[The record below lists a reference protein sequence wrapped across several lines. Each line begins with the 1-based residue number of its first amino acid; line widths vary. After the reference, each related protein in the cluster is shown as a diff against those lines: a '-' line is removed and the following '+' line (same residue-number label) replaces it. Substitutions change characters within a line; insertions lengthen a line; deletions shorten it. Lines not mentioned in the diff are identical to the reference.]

1 AVGSDE
7 WISDVLLNVDVVRRH
22 RVRWHECIE
31 ATQGRLGWGM
41 QYRTVRRSTGHDNG
55 PDAAILQYFLK
66 VGVEKLVGSGLN
78 EWLFAIRGY
87 IGNRVS
93 NATTDNAVDDKNV
106 VCACVGQQLLG
117 GGQRRRAA
125 RSDFLVTVLLD
136 KIEHQ

>member
-1 AVGSDE
+1 
-7 WISDVLLNVDVVRRH
+7 
-22 RVRWHECIE
+22 
-31 ATQGRLGWGM
+31 M
-41 QYRTVRRSTGHDNG
+41 QYRTVRRGTGHDNG

-87 IGNRVS
+87 IGDRVT
-93 NATTDNAVDDKNV
+93 NAASDNAVDDKNV

-125 RSDFLVTVLLD
+125 RSDFLVAVLLD
-136 KIEHQ
+136 KIEHQKCRRLGVDCYVLQLWRWWCLHA